1 MRCCRG
7 YIRAASCVCVWLC
20 VCVRVNEC
28 VVRECKHVNV
38 NICGACRRLT
48 MMLLNGRERRHRC
61 ESSTQCKAICLCLC
75 MWTWYACVR
84 MWIVWALT
92 LILTYFIHYTEYIYM
107 LFCMM
112 ANVKTAC
119 STFVLSYTVYCY
131 SVFEFSLSLPI
142 SYKSFSNENVCLCEC
157 VCVCEQE
164 KRVTDDRWPTN
175 GPTTTTIPHV
185 YTRKMCKPKW
195 DRRFACDKEE
205 RSSCNFGRA
214 IRIAMSRWNG
224 FFHSSLD
231 ENAHGTHVFSMIRI
245 FANAVEHFHRRKWNR
260 RENVNMQTFV
270 NPIPE

>member
-157 VCVCEQE
+157 VCVRTRETCYGRQM
-164 KRVTDDRWPTN
+164 TDERTN
-175 GPTTTTIPHV
+175 NNNNSTCL
-185 YTRKMCKPKW
+185 Y
-195 DRRFACDKEE
+195 EE
-205 RSSCNFGRA
+205 
-214 IRIAMSRWNG
+214 
-224 FFHSSLD
+224 D
-231 ENAHGTHVFSMIRI
+231 V
-245 FANAVEHFHRRKWNR
+245 
-260 RENVNMQTFV
+260 
-270 NPIPE
+270 